1 MCVCVCEIA
10 EVNWVRA
17 RGICFFL
24 HFLPEESC
32 DFGFCTHLT
41 NLLPGLVKDVRFFV
55 HFL

>member
-1 MCVCVCEIA
+1 MCVCEIA